1 MIVIL
6 TIFPSY
12 FINLGCLKAKYPC
25 DSNIQPFNYDNLWFI
40 LSFMYIHG
48 RKMNFMKVQPWL
60 VPTCISSIKLK
71 ENSKKVKILGTYSL
85 QSRTM
90 SVFSWLTR
98 SNFSV
103 KKRRDLQQVQ
113 EKKIIQI
120 VGETIITR
128 AEMNATL
135 LQVYTQIMGCPLSFF
150 SKQMV
155 ILLGFY
161 NRMIQSAIR
170 IKILQTRRNMP
181 IGNIIWYQILILQKK
196 LSYLLAFSSMV

>member
-1 MIVIL
+1 M
-6 TIFPSY
+6 
-12 FINLGCLKAKYPC
+12 
-25 DSNIQPFNYDNLWFI
+25 
-40 LSFMYIHG
+40 
-48 RKMNFMKVQPWL
+48 
-60 VPTCISSIKLK
+60 
-71 ENSKKVKILGTYSL
+71 
-85 QSRTM
+85 
-90 SVFSWLTR
+90 
-98 SNFSV
+98 
-103 KKRRDLQQVQ
+103 Q

>member
-12 FINLGCLKAKYPC
+12 FITLGCLKAKYPC
-25 DSNIQPFNYDNLWFI
+25 DSNIQPSKYDNLWFI
-40 LSFMYIHG
+40 LSFMYTHG

-60 VPTCISSIKLK
+60 VPLITCISSIKLK

-90 SVFSWLTR
+90 SMFSWLTR

-135 LQVYTQIMGCPLSFF
+135 LQVYT
-150 SKQMV
+150 
-155 ILLGFY
+155 
-161 NRMIQSAIR
+161 
-170 IKILQTRRNMP
+170 
-181 IGNIIWYQILILQKK
+181 
-196 LSYLLAFSSMV
+196 